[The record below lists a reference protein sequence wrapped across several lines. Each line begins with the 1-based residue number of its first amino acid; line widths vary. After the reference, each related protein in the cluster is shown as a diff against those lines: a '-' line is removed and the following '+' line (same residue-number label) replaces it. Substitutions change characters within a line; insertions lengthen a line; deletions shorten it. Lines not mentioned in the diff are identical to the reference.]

1 MNVGSAVESG
11 DVYLTEML
19 GVTILSSLIRPLLS
33 SHFIFHTAPAL
44 AKYQINPT
52 KSHLTWAS
60 LAWL

>member
-33 SHFIFHTAPAL
+33 SHFIFHTAPAP
-44 AKYQINPT
+44 AKY
-52 KSHLTWAS
+52 
-60 LAWL
+60 